1 MFIKILAQVL
11 NALGTGINIFGIN
24 NKKKNITL
32 IYFAIGNIF
41 VAASLGL
48 LGAYSGLIIQII
60 FVIQTIINYF
70 YEKKSN
76 KYPLWLILLYVI
88 VPSIILAFNFQSM
101 WDICPLIGGIMYQL
115 ALVSQNFTLR
125 ALNLVS
131 ALVWIPYDLHFGQ
144 YVGAISCTVFSIT
157 DVIAILRFDVL
168 QKKKNN

>member
-1 MFIKILAQVL
+1 MFIKIFAQVL

-24 NKKKNITL
+24 NKDKNITL
-32 IYFAIGNIF
+32 ICFAIGNIF
-41 VAASLGL
+41 VATSLGL

-60 FVIQTIINYF
+60 FVIQAIINYF

-101 WDICPLIGGIMYQL
+101 WDICPLIGGIMYPL

-131 ALVWIPYDLHFGQ
+131 ALVWIPYDLYFGQ
-144 YVGAISCTVFSIT
+144 FVGAISCTVFSIT
-157 DVIAILRFDVL
+157 NVIAIIRFDVL
-168 QKKKNN
+168 QKNKK

>member
-11 NALGTGINIFGIN
+11 NALGTGINILGIN

-32 IYFAIGNIF
+32 ICFAIGNIC

-48 LGAYSGLIIQII
+48 LGAYSGLIIQIV

-70 YEKKSN
+70 YEKKSD

-115 ALVSQNFTLR
+115 ALVSKNFTLR

-157 DVIAILRFDVL
+157 DVIAIIRFDVL
-168 QKKKNN
+168 QKNKK